1 MKCRHCGQPLHLP
14 FLDLGSAP
22 PSNAYLS
29 EAALCAPET
38 WFPLRVLVCTH
49 CWLVQTE
56 DHAGREALFTH
67 DYAYFSSF
75 STSWLAHAKAY
86 VQAMQQRLG
95 LGADSCVVEVAS
107 NDGYLLQY
115 VQQAGIPCYG
125 IEPTASTAKAA
136 RALGLTVVERF
147 FGVALADELAGAGRQ
162 ADLIAANNVLAHV
175 PDIND
180 FVAGF
185 ASLLKPQ
192 GVATFEFPHLL
203 RMVQGCQFDTA
214 YHEHYSYLSLT
225 AVQRIFAANGL
236 VVIDVQELP
245 TQGGS
250 LRVLAARAD
259 ATAHPQSTLDGAARV
274 SQLLATEAAAGLLGE
289 EFYNDF
295 QPQASRIKC
304 ELLSFLLQCQTEGLS
319 VGAYGAAAKGN
330 TLLNFAGVRPDL
342 LPYVADRNPAKQGQ
356 CLPGS
361 RIPIVDEAHLRAHQP
376 DRVLILPWNL
386 RDEVATQ
393 LDYLHRWGGSL
404 LWPCPGWRSLDEQAR
419 TNSAVPPIYHRS

>member
-1 MKCRHCGQPLHLP
+1 VKCRHCGQPLHLP

-29 EAALCAPET
+29 EAALRGPET
-38 WFPLRVLVCTH
+38 WFPLRVLVCAH

-75 STSWLAHAKAY
+75 SSSWLAHAKAY

-136 RALGLTVVERF
+136 RALGLTVIERF
-147 FGVALADELAGAGRQ
+147 FGVALANELAQEGRQ

-185 ASLLKPQ
+185 ARLLKPH

-236 VVIDVQELP
+236 VVVDVEELP
-245 TQGGS
+245 THGGS
-250 LRVLAARAD
+250 LRVMAARAD
-259 ATAHPQSTLDGAARV
+259 TAAHPQATSDGAARV
-274 SQLLATEAAAGLLGE
+274 AQLLATEAAAGMLGE
-289 EFYNDF
+289 GFYSDF
-295 QPQASRIKC
+295 QSQSRRIKH
-304 ELLSFLLQCQTEGLS
+304 ELLSFLLQCHAEGLT

-342 LPYVADRNPAKQGQ
+342 LPYVVDKNPAKQGQ
-356 CLPGS
+356 YLPGS
-361 RIPIVDEAHLRAHQP
+361 RIPIVDEAHLRAHRP

-386 RDEVATQ
+386 RSEVAAQ
-393 LDYLHRWGGSL
+393 LDYVRGWGG
-404 LWPCPGWRSLDEQAR
+404 QFAV
-419 TNSAVPPIYHRS
+419 AVPQLEVF